1 MALLIGPFR
10 VGKSLWLVR
19 LVQVRLVRAFLVL
32 FQHFVWSV
40 YFPEGVRLYCL
51 QKVRPWAP
59 KQKKGRFYHFIRLID
74 RNYLGSIFKP
84 ISRLCCLFYLF
95 F

>member
-32 FQHFVWSV
+32 FQHFVSSV

-51 QKVRPWAP
+51 QKVRPWVP
-59 KQKKGRFYHFIRLID
+59 QKKGGNSIILLGWLIV
-74 RNYLGSIFKP
+74 I
-84 ISRLCCLFYLF
+84 I
-95 F
+95 